1 VTRFALRGSPADY
14 DEWAGLGCAGWGFT
28 DVLPYFR
35 RLEADADFGDQPW
48 HGDGGPMPVTRYLN
62 LQLTA
67 IGAAG
72 LQALEAAGFPMVDDH
87 NRPGA
92 VGAARI
98 PMSSRA
104 GIRVTTA
111 DAYLPAGRTPGN
123 LTIRPGAQVADV
135 VFDGTHAAGVRLL
148 DGHVIEAG
156 WVVLCAGTY
165 GSPPI
170 LMRSGVGPAA
180 HLRSHGIA
188 VRLDLPGVGA
198 NLADHAGVDIDCGY
212 RGPARTAPIFHL
224 LATFRSSATPSD
236 QAPDLMLWLFDPRGD
251 PPVFE
256 IDVGLLRPRSRG
268 AVRLRSPHPAEP
280 PRIDLPGKRD
290 PFDVGRLAEAYRR
303 GLEVASRPEIRRLC
317 AEPPAPRP
325 LSTSELPDL
334 IRAKGY
340 SLPHVAGTCAMGPH
354 PDDGAVVETSERVY
368 GTGRLSVIDASV
380 IPNGPSA
387 FTHIPTRDARRAPLR
402 TARLGNLTSGPG
414 LPGSALRAG
423 FIGNWRPSER
433 RSRYQA
439 HGSRRRHPPPAR
451 NWPTPPRCQHAPCGA
466 GTVRP

>member
-1 VTRFALRGSPADY
+1 
-14 DEWAGLGCAGWGFT
+14 
-28 DVLPYFR
+28 
-35 RLEADADFGDQPW
+35 
-48 HGDGGPMPVTRYLN
+48 
-62 LQLTA
+62 
-67 IGAAG
+67 
-72 LQALEAAGFPMVDDH
+72 
-87 NRPGA
+87 
-92 VGAARI
+92 
-98 PMSSRA
+98 
-104 GIRVTTA
+104 
-111 DAYLPAGRTPGN
+111 
-123 LTIRPGAQVADV
+123 
-135 VFDGTHAAGVRLL
+135 
-148 DGHVIEAG
+148 
-156 WVVLCAGTY
+156 
-165 GSPPI
+165 
-170 LMRSGVGPAA
+170 MRSGVGPAA

-368 GTGRLSVIDASV
+368 GTGRLSVIYASV

-423 FIGNWRPSER
+423 FIGNRRPSER

-451 NWPTPPRCQHAPCGA
+451 NWPTPPRCQPAPCGA